1 MALGVGSSLDVN
13 SLVTQL
19 MAAEQQPI
27 TALATKEAKYQS
39 QLTAYGSLKGALSTF
54 QSSVAAL
61 SSPAKFTAVSATITD
76 TTLATVTA
84 SASAMSGRYSMDI
97 TQLAQSQKLQ
107 SSSAFAAVSTTI
119 GSGTL
124 SISFGTYSTDLSG
137 FTINPDKTTKT
148 ITIGSNQSSLS
159 GVRDAINAANAG
171 ISANIISDGTSSNR
185 LVITS
190 TDSGAANALKITV
203 ADSDSS
209 NTNNAGLSQL
219 AYDGTSLSTSHMTQ
233 STGMEPKDAL
243 LTIDGISIKK
253 PSNTIADAIAGMT
266 VNLLKTGT
274 TNLTVKQ
281 DTASIQSAVQT
292 FVTAYNTLNT
302 TITTLSQYDITNK
315 KAATLTGDS
324 TLNSLKSQ
332 LRNVF
337 NTPLST
343 AGGQLSVLSDAGI
356 TFQKNGTLALDT
368 AKLSTV
374 LNDTTKDVS
383 TLFSAMGKP
392 SDSLIRF
399 DNSTTDTKNGLYAIN
414 VSQLAT
420 QGKAVGTAQNFPL
433 TITSGMNDMLS
444 LQVDGIVAAVKL
456 TAGTYSSASNLAA
469 QVQSNINGATALSSS
484 KTAVAV
490 TATAG
495 GALTITSS
503 RYGSSST
510 VNTISDTASSVIFGP
525 INYADAT
532 GLNTVGSIGST
543 TATGSGQSLTGTGVA
558 KGLSISVMNGSTGN
572 RGTVSFARGYA
583 YELNNLVTK
592 MLDSKNLVD
601 SRMTGI
607 RASITQVG
615 KDREQVNLHLAAIEK
630 RYRAQFTA
638 LDGMLNGMNQT
649 SNFLTQQLANLNSIT
664 NPK

>member
-107 SSSAFAAVSTTI
+107 SSSAFAAASTTI

-171 ISANIISDGTSSNR
+171 ISANIISAGTSSNR

-203 ADSDSS
+203 VDSDSS

-274 TNLTVKQ
+274 TNLTIKQ

-343 AGGQLSVLSDAGI
+343 AGGQLTVLSDAGI

-399 DNSTTDTKNGLYAIN
+399 DNSTTDTKNGLYAIS

-420 QGKAVGTAQNFPL
+420 QGKAVGTAQTFPL
-433 TITSGMNDMLS
+433 TITSGQNDALS
-444 LQVDGIVAAVKL
+444 LQIDGIVAAVKL

-484 KTAVAV
+484 KTTVVV
-490 TATAG
+490 TALTG

-503 RYGSSST
+503 RYGLSST
-510 VNTISDTASSVIFGP
+510 VSAISDTASSAIFGP
-525 INYADAT
+525 IDYTGAT

-543 TATGSGQSLTGTGVA
+543 AATGSGQSLTGTGDA

-607 RASITQVG
+607 RASITQVS

>member
-107 SSSAFAAVSTTI
+107 SSSAFAAASTTI

-124 SISFGTYSTDLSG
+124 SISFGTYSADLSS

-190 TDSGAANALKITV
+190 TDSGSANALKITV

-209 NTNNAGLSQL
+209 NTNNTGLSQL
-219 AYDGTSLSTSHMTQ
+219 AYDGRSTLTSHMTQ
-233 STGMEPKDAL
+233 PTGMEPKDAL
-243 LTIDGISIKK
+243 LTIDGIPIKK

-266 VNLLKTGT
+266 VNLFKTGT

-281 DTASIQSAVQT
+281 DTAAIQSAVQT

-343 AGGQLSVLSDAGI
+343 AGGRLTTLSDAGI

-368 AKLSTV
+368 TKLSTV

-433 TITSGMNDMLS
+433 TITSGQNDALS
-444 LQVDGIVAAVKL
+444 LQVDGMVAAVKL
-456 TAGTYSSASNLAA
+456 TAGTYSSASDLAA
-469 QVQSNINGATALSSS
+469 QVQSNINGSTALSSS
-484 KTAVAV
+484 KTTVVV
-490 TATAG
+490 TATTG

-525 INYADAT
+525 IDYTDAT

-543 TATGSGQSLTGTGVA
+543 AATGSGQSLTGTGDA
-558 KGLSISVMNGSTGN
+558 KGLSISVMNGATGN

>member
-61 SSPAKFTAVSATITD
+61 SNPAKFTAVSATITD

-84 SASAMSGRYSMDI
+84 SASAMSGRYSMNI

-107 SSSAFAAVSTTI
+107 SSSAFTAASTTI

-124 SISFGTYSTDLSG
+124 SISFGTYSADLSG

-190 TDSGAANALKITV
+190 TDSGSANALKITV

-209 NTNNAGLSQL
+209 NTDNAGLSQL
-219 AYDGTSLSTSHMTQ
+219 AYDGTSPLTSHMAQ
-233 STGMEPKDAL
+233 PTGMEPKDAL
-243 LTIDGISIKK
+243 LTIDGIQIKK
-253 PSNTIADAIAGMT
+253 PSNTIADAISGMT
-266 VNLLKTGT
+266 VNLFKTGT
-274 TNLTVKQ
+274 TDLTVKQ
-281 DTASIQSAVQT
+281 DTAAIQSAVQT

-343 AGGQLSVLSDAGI
+343 AGGRLSVLSDAGI

-374 LNDTTKDVS
+374 LNDATKDVS

-420 QGKAVGTAQNFPL
+420 QGKAVGSAQTFPL
-433 TITSGMNDMLS
+433 TITSGQNDALS
-444 LQVDGIVAAVKL
+444 LQVDGIVATVKL

-469 QVQSNINGATALSSS
+469 QIQSNINGATSLSSS
-484 KTAVAV
+484 KTTVVV
-490 TATAG
+490 TALAG

-503 RYGSSST
+503 RYGLSST
-510 VNTISDTASSVIFGP
+510 VNAISDTASSKIFGP
-525 INYADAT
+525 IDYTNAT
-532 GLNTVGSIGST
+532 GLDTVGSIGSVA
-543 TATGSGQSLTGTGVA
+543 ATGSGQSLTGTGDA

-572 RGTVSFARGYA
+572 RGTVSFVRGYA

-601 SRMTGI
+601 SRMSGI

-615 KDREQVNLHLAAIEK
+615 KDRAQVNLHLAAIEK

-664 NPK
+664 NSK

>member
-107 SSSAFAAVSTTI
+107 SSSAFAAASTTI

-137 FTINPDKTTKT
+137 FTINSDKTTKT

-219 AYDGTSLSTSHMTQ
+219 AYDGRSTLTSHMTQ
-233 STGMEPKDAL
+233 PTGMEPKDAL

-368 AKLSTV
+368 TKLSTV

-433 TITSGMNDMLS
+433 TITSGQNDALS
-444 LQVDGIVAAVKL
+444 LQIDGIVAAVKL

-484 KTAVAV
+484 KTTVVV
-490 TATAG
+490 TALTG

-503 RYGSSST
+503 RYGLSST
-510 VNTISDTASSVIFGP
+510 VSAISDTASSAIFGP
-525 INYADAT
+525 IDYTGAT

-543 TATGSGQSLTGTGVA
+543 AATGSGQSLTGTGDA

-607 RASITQVG
+607 RASITQVS

>member
-107 SSSAFAAVSTTI
+107 SSSAFAAASTTI

-137 FTINPDKTTKT
+137 FTINSDKTTKT

-274 TNLTVKQ
+274 TNLTIKQ

-399 DNSTTDTKNGLYAIN
+399 DNSTTDTKNGLYAIS

-420 QGKAVGTAQNFPL
+420 QGKAVGTAQTFPL
-433 TITSGMNDMLS
+433 TITSGQNDALS
-444 LQVDGIVAAVKL
+444 LQIDGIVAAVKL

-484 KTAVAV
+484 KTTVVV
-490 TATAG
+490 TALTG

-503 RYGSSST
+503 RYGLSST
-510 VNTISDTASSVIFGP
+510 VSAISDTASSAIFGP
-525 INYADAT
+525 IDYTGAT

-543 TATGSGQSLTGTGVA
+543 AATGSGQSLTGTGDA

-607 RASITQVG
+607 RASITQVS

>member
-1 MALGVGSSLDVN
+1 LALGVGSSLDVN

-61 SSPAKFTAVSATITD
+61 SNPAKFTAISATITD
-76 TTLATVTA
+76 VTLATVTA
-84 SASAMSGRYSMDI
+84 SASAMPGRYSMNI

-107 SSSAFAAVSTTI
+107 SSSAFAAASTTI

-124 SISFGTYSTDLSG
+124 SISFGTYSADLSS

-148 ITIGSNQSSLS
+148 ITIGSDQSSLS
-159 GVRDAINAANAG
+159 GVRDTINAANAG

-190 TDSGAANALKITV
+190 TDSGSANALKITV

-219 AYDGTSLSTSHMTQ
+219 AYDGRSTLTSHMTQ
-233 STGMEPKDAL
+233 PTGMEPKDAL
-243 LTIDGISIKK
+243 LTIDGIPIKK

-266 VNLLKTGT
+266 VNLFKTGT

-281 DTASIQSAVQT
+281 DTAAIQSAVQT

-343 AGGQLSVLSDAGI
+343 AGGRLTTLSDAGI

-368 AKLSTV
+368 TKLSTV

-433 TITSGMNDMLS
+433 TITSGQNDALS
-444 LQVDGIVAAVKL
+444 LQVDGMVAVVKL
-456 TAGTYSSASNLAA
+456 TAGTYSSASDLAA
-469 QVQSNINGATALSSS
+469 QVQSNINGSTALSSS
-484 KTAVAV
+484 KTTVVV
-490 TATAG
+490 TATTG

-525 INYADAT
+525 IDYTDAT

-543 TATGSGQSLTGTGVA
+543 AATGSGQSLTGTGDA
-558 KGLSISVMNGSTGN
+558 KGLSISVMNGATGN

>member
-1 MALGVGSSLDVN
+1 
-13 SLVTQL
+13 

-61 SSPAKFTAVSATITD
+61 SNPAKFTAISATITD
-76 TTLATVTA
+76 VTLATVTA
-84 SASAMSGRYSMDI
+84 SASAMPGRYSMNI

-107 SSSAFAAVSTTI
+107 SSSAFAAASTTI

-124 SISFGTYSTDLSG
+124 SISFGTYSADLSS

-148 ITIGSNQSSLS
+148 ITIGSDQSSLS
-159 GVRDAINAANAG
+159 GVRDTINAANAG

-190 TDSGAANALKITV
+190 TDSGSANALKITV

-219 AYDGTSLSTSHMTQ
+219 AYDGRSTLTSHMTQ
-233 STGMEPKDAL
+233 PTGMEPKDAL
-243 LTIDGISIKK
+243 LTIDGIPIKK

-266 VNLLKTGT
+266 VNLFKTGT

-281 DTASIQSAVQT
+281 DTAAIQSAVQT

-343 AGGQLSVLSDAGI
+343 AGGRLTTLSDAGI

-368 AKLSTV
+368 TKLSTV
-374 LNDTTKDVS
+374 LNETTKDVS

-433 TITSGMNDMLS
+433 TITSGQNDALS
-444 LQVDGIVAAVKL
+444 LQVDGMVAVVKL
-456 TAGTYSSASNLAA
+456 TAGTYSSASDLAA
-469 QVQSNINGATALSSS
+469 QVQSNINGSTALSSS
-484 KTAVAV
+484 KTTVVV
-490 TATAG
+490 TATTG

-525 INYADAT
+525 IDYTDAT

-543 TATGSGQSLTGTGVA
+543 AATGSGQSLTGTGDA
-558 KGLSISVMNGSTGN
+558 KGLSISVMNGATGN

>member
-1 MALGVGSSLDVN
+1 
-13 SLVTQL
+13 

-61 SSPAKFTAVSATITD
+61 SNPAKFTAVSATITD

-84 SASAMSGRYSMDI
+84 SASAMSGRYSMNI

-107 SSSAFAAVSTTI
+107 SSSAFAAASTTI

-124 SISFGTYSTDLSG
+124 SISFGTYSADLSG

-233 STGMEPKDAL
+233 SAGMEPKDAL

-433 TITSGMNDMLS
+433 TITSGQNDALS
-444 LQVDGIVAAVKL
+444 LQIDGIVAAVKL

-484 KTAVAV
+484 KTTVVV
-490 TATAG
+490 TALTG

-503 RYGSSST
+503 RYGLSST
-510 VNTISDTASSVIFGP
+510 VSAISDTASSAIFGP
-525 INYADAT
+525 IDYTGAT

-543 TATGSGQSLTGTGVA
+543 AATGSGQSLTGTGDA

-607 RASITQVG
+607 RASITQVS

>member
-61 SSPAKFTAVSATITD
+61 SNPAKFTAISATITD
-76 TTLATVTA
+76 VTLATVTA
-84 SASAMSGRYSMDI
+84 SASAMPGRYSMNI

-107 SSSAFAAVSTTI
+107 SSSAFAAASTTI

-124 SISFGTYSTDLSG
+124 SISFGTYSADLSS

-148 ITIGSNQSSLS
+148 ITIGSDQSSLS
-159 GVRDAINAANAG
+159 GVRDTINAANAG

-190 TDSGAANALKITV
+190 TDSGSANALKITV

-209 NTNNAGLSQL
+209 NTNNTGLSQL
-219 AYDGTSLSTSHMTQ
+219 AYDGRSTLTSHMTQ
-233 STGMEPKDAL
+233 PTGMEPKDAL
-243 LTIDGISIKK
+243 LTIDGIPIKK

-266 VNLLKTGT
+266 VNLFKTGT

-281 DTASIQSAVQT
+281 DTAAIQSAVQT

-343 AGGQLSVLSDAGI
+343 AGGRLTTLSDAGI

-368 AKLSTV
+368 TKLSTV

-433 TITSGMNDMLS
+433 TITSGQNDALS
-444 LQVDGIVAAVKL
+444 LQVDGMVAAVKL
-456 TAGTYSSASNLAA
+456 TAGTYSSASDLAA
-469 QVQSNINGATALSSS
+469 QVQSNINGSTALSSS
-484 KTAVAV
+484 KTTVVV
-490 TATAG
+490 TATTG

-525 INYADAT
+525 IDYTDAT

-543 TATGSGQSLTGTGVA
+543 AATGSGQSLTGTGDA
-558 KGLSISVMNGSTGN
+558 KGLSISVMNGATGN

>member
-203 ADSDSS
+203 VDSDSS

-343 AGGQLSVLSDAGI
+343 AGGQLTVLSDAGI

-399 DNSTTDTKNGLYAIN
+399 DNSTTDTKNGLYAIS

-420 QGKAVGTAQNFPL
+420 QGKAVGTAQTFPL
-433 TITSGMNDMLS
+433 TITSGQNDALS
-444 LQVDGIVAAVKL
+444 LQIDGIVAAVKL

-484 KTAVAV
+484 KTTVVV
-490 TATAG
+490 TALTG

-503 RYGSSST
+503 RYGLSST
-510 VNTISDTASSVIFGP
+510 VSAISDTASSAIFGP
-525 INYADAT
+525 IDYTGAT

-543 TATGSGQSLTGTGVA
+543 AATGSGQSLTGTGDA

-607 RASITQVG
+607 RASITQVS

>member
-61 SSPAKFTAVSATITD
+61 SNPAKFTAISATITD
-76 TTLATVTA
+76 VTLATVTA
-84 SASAMSGRYSMDI
+84 SASAMPGRYSMNI

-107 SSSAFAAVSTTI
+107 SSSAFAAASTTI

-124 SISFGTYSTDLSG
+124 SISFGTYSADLSS

-148 ITIGSNQSSLS
+148 ITIGSDQSSLS
-159 GVRDAINAANAG
+159 GVRDTINAANAG

-190 TDSGAANALKITV
+190 TDSGSANALKITV

-219 AYDGTSLSTSHMTQ
+219 AYDGRSTLTSHMTQ
-233 STGMEPKDAL
+233 PTGMEPKDAL
-243 LTIDGISIKK
+243 LTIDGIPIKK

-266 VNLLKTGT
+266 VNLFKTGT

-281 DTASIQSAVQT
+281 DTAAIQSAVQT

-343 AGGQLSVLSDAGI
+343 AGGRLTTLSDAGI

-368 AKLSTV
+368 TKLSTV

-433 TITSGMNDMLS
+433 TITSGQNDALS
-444 LQVDGIVAAVKL
+444 LQVDGMVAVVKL
-456 TAGTYSSASNLAA
+456 TAGTYSSASDLAA
-469 QVQSNINGATALSSS
+469 QVQSNINGSTALSSS
-484 KTAVAV
+484 KTTVVV
-490 TATAG
+490 TATTG

-525 INYADAT
+525 IDYTDAT

-543 TATGSGQSLTGTGVA
+543 AATGSGQSLTGTGDA
-558 KGLSISVMNGSTGN
+558 KGLSISVMNGATGN

>member
-107 SSSAFAAVSTTI
+107 SSSAFAAASTTI

-137 FTINPDKTTKT
+137 FTINSDKTTKT

-171 ISANIISDGTSSNR
+171 ISANIISAGTSSNR

-399 DNSTTDTKNGLYAIN
+399 DNSTTDTKNGLYAIS

-420 QGKAVGTAQNFPL
+420 QGKAVGTAQTFPL
-433 TITSGMNDMLS
+433 TITSGQNDALS
-444 LQVDGIVAAVKL
+444 LQIDGIVAAVKL

-484 KTAVAV
+484 KTTVAV
-490 TATAG
+490 TTTAG

-503 RYGSSST
+503 RYGLNST
-510 VNTISDTASSVIFGP
+510 VSTISNTASSVIFGP
-525 INYADAT
+525 IDYTGAT
-532 GLNTVGSIGST
+532 GLDTVGSIGST
-543 TATGSGQSLTGTGVA
+543 AATGSGQSLTGTGDA

-607 RASITQVG
+607 RASITQVS

>member
-1 MALGVGSSLDVN
+1 
-13 SLVTQL
+13 

-61 SSPAKFTAVSATITD
+61 SNPAKFTAVSATITD
-76 TTLATVTA
+76 TTLATVNA
-84 SASAMSGRYSMDI
+84 SASAMSGRYSMNI

-107 SSSAFAAVSTTI
+107 SSSAFAAASTTI

-124 SISFGTYSTDLSG
+124 SISFGTYSANLSG

-203 ADSDSS
+203 VDSDSS

-219 AYDGTSLSTSHMTQ
+219 AYDGTSQSTSHMTQ

-243 LTIDGISIKK
+243 LTIDGIQIQK
-253 PSNTIADAIAGMT
+253 PSNIIADAIAGMT

-281 DTASIQSAVQT
+281 DTAAIQSAVQT

-343 AGGQLSVLSDAGI
+343 AGGQLTTLSDAGI
-356 TFQKNGTLALDT
+356 TFQKNGTLALDA

-399 DNSTTDTKNGLYAIN
+399 DNSTTDTKNGLYAIS

-420 QGKAVGTAQNFPL
+420 QGKAVGTVQNFPL

-444 LQVDGIVAAVKL
+444 LQVDGLLAAVKL

-484 KTAVAV
+484 KTTVAVA
-490 TATAG
+490 ATAG

-525 INYADAT
+525 INYTDAT
-532 GLNTVGSIGST
+532 GLDTTGTIGSMA
-543 TATGSGQSLTGTGVA
+543 ATGSGQSLTGIGDA

-601 SRMTGI
+601 SRMSGI
-607 RASITQVG
+607 RASITQVS
-615 KDREQVNLHLAAIEK
+615 KDREQVNLHLRAIEK

>member
-84 SASAMSGRYSMDI
+84 SASAMSGRYSMNI

-107 SSSAFAAVSTTI
+107 SSSAFAATSTTI
-119 GSGTL
+119 GNGTL

-233 STGMEPKDAL
+233 SAGMEPKDAL

-433 TITSGMNDMLS
+433 TITSGQNDALS
-444 LQVDGIVAAVKL
+444 LQIDGIVAAVKL

-484 KTAVAV
+484 KTTVVV
-490 TATAG
+490 TALTG

-503 RYGSSST
+503 RYGLSST
-510 VNTISDTASSVIFGP
+510 VSAISDTASSAIFGP
-525 INYADAT
+525 IDYTGAT

-543 TATGSGQSLTGTGVA
+543 AATGSGQSLTGTGDA

-607 RASITQVG
+607 RASITQVS

>member
-1 MALGVGSSLDVN
+1 
-13 SLVTQL
+13 
-19 MAAEQQPI
+19 
-27 TALATKEAKYQS
+27 
-39 QLTAYGSLKGALSTF
+39 
-54 QSSVAAL
+54 
-61 SSPAKFTAVSATITD
+61 
-76 TTLATVTA
+76 
-84 SASAMSGRYSMDI
+84 
-97 TQLAQSQKLQ
+97 
-107 SSSAFAAVSTTI
+107 
-119 GSGTL
+119 
-124 SISFGTYSTDLSG
+124 
-137 FTINPDKTTKT
+137 
-148 ITIGSNQSSLS
+148 
-159 GVRDAINAANAG
+159 
-171 ISANIISDGTSSNR
+171 
-185 LVITS
+185 
-190 TDSGAANALKITV
+190 
-203 ADSDSS
+203 
-209 NTNNAGLSQL
+209 
-219 AYDGTSLSTSHMTQ
+219 MTQ
-233 STGMEPKDAL
+233 PTGMEPKDAL
-243 LTIDGISIKK
+243 LTIDGIPIKK

-433 TITSGMNDMLS
+433 TITSGQNDALS
-444 LQVDGIVAAVKL
+444 LQIDGIVAAVKL

-484 KTAVAV
+484 KTTVVV
-490 TATAG
+490 TALTG

-503 RYGSSST
+503 RYGLSST
-510 VNTISDTASSVIFGP
+510 VSAISDTASSAIFGP
-525 INYADAT
+525 IDYTGAT

-543 TATGSGQSLTGTGVA
+543 AATGSGQSLTGTGDA

-607 RASITQVG
+607 RASITQVS

>member
-107 SSSAFAAVSTTI
+107 SSSAFAAASTTI

-124 SISFGTYSTDLSG
+124 SISFGTYSTDLSD
-137 FTINPDKTTKT
+137 FTINSDKTTKT

-171 ISANIISDGTSSNR
+171 ISANIISAGTSSNR

-253 PSNTIADAIAGMT
+253 PSNTITDAIAGMT

-399 DNSTTDTKNGLYAIN
+399 DNSTTDTKNGLYAIS

-420 QGKAVGTAQNFPL
+420 QGKAVGTAQTFPL
-433 TITSGMNDMLS
+433 TITSGQNDALS
-444 LQVDGIVAAVKL
+444 LQIDGIVAAVKL

-484 KTAVAV
+484 KTTVAV
-490 TATAG
+490 TTTAG

-503 RYGSSST
+503 RYGLNST
-510 VNTISDTASSVIFGP
+510 VSTISNTASSVIFGP
-525 INYADAT
+525 IDYTGAT
-532 GLNTVGSIGST
+532 GLDTVGSIGST
-543 TATGSGQSLTGTGVA
+543 AATGSGQSLTGTGDA

-607 RASITQVG
+607 RASITQVS